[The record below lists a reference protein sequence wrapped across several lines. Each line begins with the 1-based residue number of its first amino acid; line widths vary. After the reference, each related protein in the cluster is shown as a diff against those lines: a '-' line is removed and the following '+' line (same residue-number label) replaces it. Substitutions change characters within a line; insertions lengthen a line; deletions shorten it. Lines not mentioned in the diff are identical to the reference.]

1 MSVTAITLLIFAC
14 LVILLISGL
23 PIAFCM
29 GGVAALFT
37 LLLWSP
43 ASLGMIF
50 SVAYGVTD
58 NFVLIAIPL
67 FVFMGMILQHSG
79 VAEEAYDIMYKWIGQ
94 VRGGLAIGTVA
105 VCTIFA
111 ACVGISAAACVTMG
125 VIALPA
131 MFKHNYDKS
140 IAIGSIAAGAGLG
153 ILIPPSVLMIV
164 YGVFASESIGKLF
177 AAGVFPGLL
186 LAALY
191 MIYIGVRCYLQPQ
204 LGPAMPKEDTPS
216 WNERMRSL
224 KGGIFPILL
233 ITLVIG
239 TILAGVC
246 TPTESAAMGTLG
258 SLLCAALKKRLTWDM
273 IKEACYSTQ
282 RLSCM
287 VVWLIIG
294 GSCFASLYTAVG
306 ALDFIKEVVSAL
318 PLAPYMILAGMQL
331 TYIILGML
339 MDPGGIIMIT
349 VPIFVPIIKM
359 LGFDPIWF
367 GILFIINMEMGYL
380 TPPFGFNLFY
390 LKTIVPPNITM
401 MDLYKIII
409 PYVFIQLLCLIIIM
423 IFPQIAIWL
432 PNQLFQVR

>member
-14 LVILLISGL
+14 LVILLISGQ

-79 VAEEAYDIMYKWIGQ
+79 VAEEAYDIMYKWIGR

-294 GSCFASLYTAVG
+294 GSCFASLYTEDVG
-306 ALDFIKEVVSAL
+306 NDDLDGLAEAIGQALHNKLKVRPAIEWLRPGTLEKSKRKKTLFLKWACWPIRT
-318 PLAPYMILAGMQL
+318 APAWK
-331 TYIILGML
+331 TK
-339 MDPGGIIMIT
+339 PRPT
-349 VPIFVPIIKM
+349 V
-359 LGFDPIWF
+359 
-367 GILFIINMEMGYL
+367 
-380 TPPFGFNLFY
+380 
-390 LKTIVPPNITM
+390 
-401 MDLYKIII
+401 
-409 PYVFIQLLCLIIIM
+409 
-423 IFPQIAIWL
+423 
-432 PNQLFQVR
+432 

>member
-43 ASLGMIF
+43 ASLGVIF

-186 LAALY
+186 LAAL
-191 MIYIGVRCYLQPQ
+191 
-204 LGPAMPKEDTPS
+204 
-216 WNERMRSL
+216 
-224 KGGIFPILL
+224 
-233 ITLVIG
+233 
-239 TILAGVC
+239 
-246 TPTESAAMGTLG
+246 
-258 SLLCAALKKRLTWDM
+258 KKRLTWDM

-294 GSCFASLYTAVG
+294 GSCFASLYTARM
-306 ALDFIKEVVSAL
+306 SAMTIL
-318 PLAPYMILAGMQL
+318 TGWPKPSVRRCTTSSKYVRPSSGCDRAPWKNQNVKKTLFLKWACWPIRTAPAMK
-331 TYIILGML
+331 T
-339 MDPGGIIMIT
+339 T
-349 VPIFVPIIKM
+349 V
-359 LGFDPIWF
+359 LRLSG
-367 GILFIINMEMGYL
+367 N
-380 TPPFGFNLFY
+380 T
-390 LKTIVPPNITM
+390 
-401 MDLYKIII
+401 
-409 PYVFIQLLCLIIIM
+409 
-423 IFPQIAIWL
+423 
-432 PNQLFQVR
+432 